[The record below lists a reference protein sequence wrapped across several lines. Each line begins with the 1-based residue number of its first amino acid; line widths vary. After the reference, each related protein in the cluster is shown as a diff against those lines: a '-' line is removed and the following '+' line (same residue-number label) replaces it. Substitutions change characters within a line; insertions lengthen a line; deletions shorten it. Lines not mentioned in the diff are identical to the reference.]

1 MLRHKNERKVGKKTS
16 KKEMDIDNPL
26 FLLRHKADFLWNF
39 VQLQKY
45 NQARFQSLKNTNDQ
59 LRIHLVYFL

>member
-1 MLRHKNERKVGKKTS
+1 MSQKSAVLRHKNERKVGKKTS

-39 VQLQKY
+39 VQL
-45 NQARFQSLKNTNDQ
+45 
-59 LRIHLVYFL
+59 